1 MRTHLT
7 PRWLAIALMAG
18 LLASAGMRTAHA
30 TPLRQDFQISVVAF
44 VDVAPATDPNCPGC
58 NGEFDPED
66 ADYAAT
72 HPFGTMEFS
81 ILDSTNTE
89 IALESTEELSV
100 GIQRRLFTVP
110 EGPSFTVN
118 LVAPPTGWV
127 LCSNESASRSLTEDD
142 FQLGNVRLEFH
153 FNQGCQAG
161 ETATPT
167 PSAETPTPDPNVP
180 TNTPGTPGPTN
191 TPSSSSGGES
201 KGDQTEPQLGYIK
214 GFACIDLNGNGKVD
228 PDDPGLNDVRVYLSG
243 GGLQLSQVTPGTG
256 NYSFDGLGPGSY
268 DVYVNPGSEWIIT
281 TPHKY
286 VVDVKPGA
294 VVQGIDFCM
303 TRGAAVVA
311 KAPMKVI
318 AGSRVR
324 LPDTGFTDLPA
335 APLLGMA
342 TLLLGALG
350 ALGYSAERRRN
361 GRQ

>member
-30 TPLRQDFQISVVAF
+30 TPLRQDYQISVVAF

-66 ADYAAT
+66 ADYAADN
-72 HPFGTMEFS
+72 PFGTMEFS

-89 IALESTEELSV
+89 IALEATEELSV

-118 LVAPPTGWV
+118 LVAPPDGWV

-153 FNQGCQAG
+153 FNKGCQAV
-161 ETATPT
+161 ETETPGPT
-167 PSAETPTPDPNVP
+167 AETPTTEPGQP
-180 TNTPGTPGPTN
+180 TNTPMPAATKTPGGG
-191 TPSSSSGGES
+191 SSSQ
-201 KGDQTEPQLGYIK
+201 GDKTDPQLGYIK

-228 PDDPGLNDVRVYLSG
+228 PDDPGLNDVRVYLGG
-243 GGLQLSQVTPGTG
+243 GGLQLSQVTPGNG
-256 NYSFDGLGPGSY
+256 SFSFDGLGPGSY
-268 DVYVNPGSEWIIT
+268 DVFVNPGSEWTVT
-281 TPHKY
+281 TKNKY

-303 TRGAAVVA
+303 TRGGMAMAPA
-311 KAPMKVI
+311 APMKVI

-350 ALGYSAERRRN
+350 ALGYSAERRRKD
-361 GRQ
+361 RD